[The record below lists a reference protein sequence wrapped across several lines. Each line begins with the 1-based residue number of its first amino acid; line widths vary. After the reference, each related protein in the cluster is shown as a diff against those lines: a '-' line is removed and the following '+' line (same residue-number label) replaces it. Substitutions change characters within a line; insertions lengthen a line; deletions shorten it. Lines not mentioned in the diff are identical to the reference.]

1 LARVRSR
8 LRSAARAA
16 VKTNSSPPL
25 RCGHPLKD
33 TAAALRRGCAATK
46 AHGARGIITPPII
59 SHNSP
64 NILISTQQ
72 GSATGRSVSDEYRRW
87 VFSHMPALG
96 RLLDNLDAGNTPTFL
111 DIMTAISEMVALYT
125 ECDSFSV
132 GPLEKNIIMSL
143 KYCRFCC

>member
-1 LARVRSR
+1 
-8 LRSAARAA
+8 
-16 VKTNSSPPL
+16 
-25 RCGHPLKD
+25 
-33 TAAALRRGCAATK
+33 
-46 AHGARGIITPPII
+46 
-59 SHNSP
+59 
-64 NILISTQQ
+64 
-72 GSATGRSVSDEYRRW
+72 VSDEYRRW

-132 GPLEKNIIMSL
+132 GPLEKNIIMSV